1 MFELLSIEHCDH
13 AGMPFRYI
21 VVDLSL
27 EFSSQKTIHPPC
39 LGKIRNHPPPH
50 PQGLESNPAIFTGYR
65 LCRRPLHDSMLRCD
79 DALSGRLAGWLPGC
93 LAGWLARRMPKT
105 EGGTRGPY
113 IAI

>member
-27 EFSSQKTIHPPC
+27 EFSSQKTIHPPR

-79 DALSGRLAGWLPGC
+79 DALSGRLAGWLAAW
-93 LAGWLARRMPKT
+93 LAGWL
-105 EGGTRGPY
+105 GGCLKRKGCTLGPY
-113 IAI
+113 IAM